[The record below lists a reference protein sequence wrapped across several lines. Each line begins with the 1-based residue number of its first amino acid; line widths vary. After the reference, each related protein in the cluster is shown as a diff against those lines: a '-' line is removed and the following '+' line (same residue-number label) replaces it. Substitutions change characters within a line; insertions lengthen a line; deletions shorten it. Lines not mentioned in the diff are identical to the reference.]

1 MILNIVTNDPQ
12 YVLKKLQVTLTKCWD
27 VEYYRSV
34 ADDIH
39 EYKLIPAVDDVC
51 LNVETLLE
59 TGIRP
64 WDIRICE
71 YKPSDEQ

>member
-1 MILNIVTNDPQ
+1 MILNIVTNNPQ
-12 YVLKKLQVTLTKCWD
+12 YVLKKLQVTLTQCWD
-27 VEYYRSV
+27 VEYCRSV

>member
-1 MILNIVTNDPQ
+1 MILNIVTNNPQ
-12 YVLKKLQVTLTKCWD
+12 YVLKKLQATLTPYWD
-27 VEYYRSV
+27 VEHYRGV
-34 ADDIH
+34 AEDIH
-39 EYKLIPAVDDVC
+39 EYKLTPTVDDVC

>member
-1 MILNIVTNDPQ
+1 MILNIVTHNPQ
-12 YVLKKLQVTLTKCWD
+12 YVLEKLQATLTPYWD
-27 VEYYRSV
+27 VEHYRGV
-34 ADDIH
+34 AEDIH
-39 EYKLIPAVDDVC
+39 EYKLTPAVDDVC

>member
-1 MILNIVTNDPQ
+1 MILNIVTHNPQ
-12 YVLKKLQVTLTKCWD
+12 YVLEKLQATLTPCWD
-27 VEYYRSV
+27 VEHYRGV
-34 ADDIH
+34 AEDIH
-39 EYKLIPAVDDVC
+39 EYKLTPAVDDVC

>member
-1 MILNIVTNDPQ
+1 MILNIVTHNPQ
-12 YVLKKLQVTLTKCWD
+12 YVLEKLQATLTPYWD
-27 VEYYRSV
+27 VEYYRGV
-34 ADDIH
+34 AEDIH
-39 EYKLIPAVDDVC
+39 EYKLTPAVDDVC